1 MSAGSALL
9 RGRNLVERLM
19 VDTCT
24 IVRTTG
30 QTVGAGGVITPT
42 TATVY
47 SGKCRVVVRT
57 RERLG
62 GSWTDVGEE
71 MRVVSRLELQVPI
84 SAAEL
89 FEADKV
95 TITASAYDPQL
106 VGKQYS
112 VRDIMHKSFLTSRR
126 VTITETSS

>member
-1 MSAGSALL
+1 MSAGTALL

-19 VDTCT
+19 VDACT
-24 IVRTTG
+24 IEHQTG

-42 TATVY
+42 MTVAY

-62 GSWTDVGEE
+62 GSWMDVGEE
-71 MRVVSRLELQVPI
+71 LRVVSRLELQIPI
-84 SAAEL
+84 SAPEPV
-89 FEADKV
+89 EGDKV
-95 TITASAYDPQL
+95 TITASVYDPQL
-106 VGKQYS
+106 PGKVYS

-126 VTITETSS
+126 ITITETSS